1 MRDTTEIDKI
11 LEDLDDLHKRMVKW
25 LEEQKD
31 QQNQVVPPFIDP
43 IPFTPIVPHP
53 VISKCG
59 KCGLELSQVMG
70 YVCSEPECPTGLGP
84 TCTGQAGHSA
94 LTTTTGKPIC

>member
-31 QQNQVVPPFIDP
+31 QQNQVAPLIDP

-53 VISKCG
+53 VVSKCSE
-59 KCGLELSQVMG
+59 CGLELNQTMG
-70 YVCSEPECPTGLGP
+70 YVCSRFDCPTGLGP
-84 TCTGQAGHSA
+84 TCNSTGQEGHSA
-94 LTTTTGKPIC
+94 LTTGKPLC